1 VKNGSASGVVACL
14 AGSEVPDDQVLLG
27 CRRDLPDYMVP
38 SRIFHFERMP
48 LNANGKIDRNKLREL
63 VEEMTGAAR

>member
-1 VKNGSASGVVACL
+1 
-14 AGSEVPDDQVLLG
+14 
-27 CRRDLPDYMVP
+27 MVP